1 MSGYQSFPYRTGA
14 SNSPGKLTRL
24 YLPPLAGRSFLDV
37 GCNEGY
43 FCGFA
48 FFDGAAKAVGIDIRE
63 DALTTARRLFPQCE
77 FRLQNWGSLDPDERF
92 DVILCASALHY
103 ANDQE
108 ALIHTLVAHL
118 TPRYL
123 VGRAAGQSGPAG
135 TGL

>member
-63 DALTTARRLFPQCE
+63 DALTTARRLFPNANSACKIGAVSIPMNASTL
-77 FRLQNWGSLDPDERF
+77 F
-92 DVILCASALHY
+92 CARRPC
-103 ANDQE
+103 
-108 ALIHTLVAHL
+108 ITR
-118 TPRYL
+118 TIRK
-123 VGRAAGQSGPAG
+123 R
-135 TGL
+135 